1 MYVDGKILIAK
12 SDENEIYINP
22 KMANRHGLIAGAT
35 GTGKTVTL
43 KVMAESF
50 SDMGVPV
57 FLADA
62 KGDLAGTIMPGE
74 ENENVSSRVSSMGL
88 AEKGYSFKSYPVTFW
103 DVLSQGGIPLRT
115 TVSEMGPTLLSR
127 IMELNDTQTDIMNI
141 IFKIAD
147 DEGLLLIDT
156 KDLRSMLRYVSEN
169 AAEYS
174 LKYGNLAKQS
184 IAAITRALVSL
195 ETEGG
200 ESFFGEPALSIGDLM
215 KVSPD
220 GRGMIHIL
228 DSRQLMMS
236 PKLYATFMLW
246 LISEL
251 FEGLPEEGDLAKPK
265 MVFFF
270 DEAHMLFDDAPKSLV
285 SKVEQMVKLIR
296 SKGVGIYFVT
306 QNPTDIP
313 DGVLAQL
320 GNKVQH
326 ALRAYTPAEQKNLKA
341 AAQGFRENPA
351 FKTLDE
357 LSNLGTGEAL
367 ISVLDEQGIPTI
379 VEKCKVL
386 PPQSYMGAISDAQR
400 SEFITSS
407 LYSVKYNEMFD
418 RDSAYEFLERRDI
431 QLSEEAERAAQEALE
446 AKEREKAEKEAEKE
460 RERAEKEAERERQKY
475 IREQERAQEKAERE
489 AQRAAEKAEKER
501 QREAE
506 KKSRETNNAI
516 NSVGRSVSGTVGRE
530 IGNTLGKTVG
540 GSFGKRLGGNLGSS
554 LGRGLFNTFL
564 KK

>member
-1 MYVDGKILIAK
+1 
-12 SDENEIYINP
+12 
-22 KMANRHGLIAGAT
+22 
-35 GTGKTVTL
+35 
-43 KVMAESF
+43 
-50 SDMGVPV
+50 
-57 FLADA
+57 
-62 KGDLAGTIMPGE
+62 
-74 ENENVSSRVSSMGL
+74 
-88 AEKGYSFKSYPVTFW
+88 
-103 DVLSQGGIPLRT
+103 
-115 TVSEMGPTLLSR
+115 
-127 IMELNDTQTDIMNI
+127 
-141 IFKIAD
+141 
-147 DEGLLLIDT
+147 
-156 KDLRSMLRYVSEN
+156 
-169 AAEYS
+169 
-174 LKYGNLAKQS
+174 
-184 IAAITRALVSL
+184 
-195 ETEGG
+195 
-200 ESFFGEPALSIGDLM
+200 
-215 KVSPD
+215 
-220 GRGMIHIL
+220 
-228 DSRQLMMS
+228 
-236 PKLYATFMLW
+236 
-246 LISEL
+246 
-251 FEGLPEEGDLAKPK
+251 
-265 MVFFF
+265 
-270 DEAHMLFDDAPKSLV
+270 
-285 SKVEQMVKLIR
+285 
-296 SKGVGIYFVT
+296 VGIYFVT

-446 AKEREKAEKEAEKE
+446 AKEREKAEKEA
-460 RERAEKEAERERQKY
+460 
-475 IREQERAQEKAERE
+475 
-489 AQRAAEKAEKER
+489 QRAAEKAEKER

-506 KKSRETNNAI
+506 KKSRDTNNAI